1 MRFFRVDV
9 STRQDREG
17 RRVPES
23 VILRGRGT
31 PVAEI
36 LDQWQEG
43 GGPGRPEVAYFKV
56 LCPDHGFLVLKYTK
70 VFDAWAACEIRGL

>member
-9 STRQDREG
+9 GTIQDREG
-17 RRVPES
+17 RRIPES
-23 VILRGRGT
+23 VIVEGRRAR
-31 PVAEI
+31 VAEI

-56 LCPDHGFLVLKYTK
+56 RCDKGRLLILRYAK
-70 VFDAWAACEIRGL
+70 VFDAWAACEAKGP